1 MKHISDFENF
11 TTNEKFDIKKDIIK
25 GLLFLG
31 IGTFFNCNSKTEK
44 IIDNN
49 INKEIVGK
57 ITSSKQIDGKFYIG
71 VTDKNDNQFDIKV
84 KNDSIKLDNNILG
97 DSIKIKII
105 DDKTIKVYIKSD
117 KYREI
122 K

>member
-11 TTNEKFDIKKDIIK
+11 TTNEKLDLKKDIIK

-105 DDKTIKVYIKSD
+105 DDETIKVYIKTD
-117 KYREI
+117 KYREV

>member
-11 TTNEKFDIKKDIIK
+11 TINEKFDIKKDIIK

-105 DDKTIKVYIKSD
+105 DDETIKIYIKTD
-117 KYREI
+117 KYREV